1 MSPALRLLIYSP
13 PEIAQAEIHDG
24 INVEGEVLIG
34 PRPTSQRAHQSCF
47 NVRVLVQLTVLCQQG
62 HPEVISRSAGS
73 AGYQHRI
80 RSHTGSAIKEP
91 ALALPVYFD
100 NEVNSSALR
109 MIEER
114 KWI

>member
-62 HPEVISRSAGS
+62 HPEVTSRGNNQPVRRLSAQDTV
-73 AGYQHRI
+73 AYRLH
-80 RSHTGSAIKEP
+80 
-91 ALALPVYFD
+91 D
-100 NEVNSSALR
+100 
-109 MIEER
+109 
-114 KWI
+114 